1 MYKASIAFTLGIA
14 AATCGCR
21 TTAVQHES
29 ATIAYSAAPPAT
41 VIDTAE
47 AALAQSSDLR
57 PTAEPPQDLP
67 ATQLVNYHQPGE
79 AIAPPM
85 TIASNLGNEVGGWS
99 LPDLEQMAL
108 SNNPAMA
115 EAVARVNAA
124 HGNWV
129 QVGLAPNP
137 VLGYSGQQV
146 GSGGLAT
153 QTGMYIG
160 QEFVTGHKLRLNRE
174 VAAWEIQKAERDLDA
189 FRLRVLTDVRIG
201 YYDVLIAQRRR
212 ELAAELVQI
221 AEKGQQSAE
230 ALFKGQEVSQADPL
244 RARVEAETARI
255 VLQNSINQHV
265 EAWRRL
271 TAVLGMPEM
280 QIQRVQGDV
289 KAEHMNLQWDETLT
303 NLMTESPELAAALA
317 NVEAAHWAVQR
328 AYAQVIP
335 NIDVQAIIQDDRG
348 TRGTDGNLQVTLP
361 LPLWNRNQGGI
372 QQAHAEAAA
381 ANRAADKLSMDL
393 QARLAVAFQ
402 RYESARNQVNQYS
415 RPGGILENAQKSLEL
430 IRTGYEADEFSVLDL
445 LNAQRTFFQTN
456 LAYLDSQ
463 RELWI
468 SATEIRGLM
477 LQGSLSKQ

>member
-1 MYKASIAFTLGIA
+1 MNKASIAFTLGLAAIA
-14 AATCGCR
+14 GGCR
-21 TTAVQHES
+21 TTAIQHES
-29 ATIAYSAAPPAT
+29 TTVAHNDAVPAT
-41 VIDTAE
+41 VIASAE
-47 AALAQSSDLR
+47 RALANSRDLQ
-57 PTAEPPQDLP
+57 PAAAPVPQDLP
-67 ATQLVNYHQPGE
+67 AAKLVNYQE
-79 AIAPPM
+79 SNTPPE
-85 TIASNLGNEVGGWS
+85 TIASPKTPPQPASDWS

-108 SNNPAMA
+108 QNNPAMA

-124 HGNWV
+124 QGNWL

-160 QEFVTGHKLRLNRE
+160 QEFVTGKKLKLNRE
-174 VAAWEIQKAERDLDA
+174 IAAWEIQKAERDLEA

-212 ELAAELVQI
+212 ELATQLVQI

-230 ALFKGQEVSQADPL
+230 ALFNGQEVSQADPL
-244 RARVEAETARI
+244 RARVEADTARI
-255 VLQNSINQHV
+255 VLQNSINQHI

-271 TAVLGMPEM
+271 TAVLGTPEF
-280 QIQRVQGDV
+280 QLQRLEGEIKTED
-289 KAEHMNLQWDETLT
+289 MNLQWDETLA
-303 NLMTESPELAAALA
+303 NLLRDSPELAAALA

-393 QARLAVAFQ
+393 QSRLAIAFQ
-402 RYESARNQVNQYS
+402 RYESARNQVDQYARS
-415 RPGGILENAQKSLEL
+415 GGILENANRSLEL
-430 IRTGYEADEFSVLDL
+430 IRTGYETDEFSVLDL
-445 LNAQRTFFQTN
+445 LSAQRTYFQTN

-468 SATEIRGLM
+468 SAMEIRGL
-477 LQGSLSKQ
+477 LLRDSLNK

>member
-1 MYKASIAFTLGIA
+1 MKKASIAFTIGLA
-14 AATCGCR
+14 AITSGCR
-21 TTAVQHES
+21 TTSPASTAHVPV
-29 ATIAYSAAPPAT
+29 ASAAP
-41 VIDTAE
+41 TA
-47 AALAQSSDLR
+47 AALASAEQSLTQASEL
-57 PTAEPPQDLP
+57 PAAKAAPQDLP
-67 ATQLVNYHQPGE
+67 AASLVSYQQEPATAE
-79 AIAPPM
+79 PISPPVTAIRS
-85 TIASNLGNEVGGWS
+85 TGDWS
-99 LPDLEQMAL
+99 LTELEELAL
-108 SNNPAMA
+108 QNNPALA

-137 VLGYSGQQV
+137 VLGYSGQQL

-153 QTGMYIG
+153 QTGMFIG
-160 QEFVTGHKLRLNRE
+160 QEFVTGHKLGLNRE
-174 VAAWEIQKAERDLDA
+174 IAAWEIQRAERDLDA

-221 AEKGQQSAE
+221 AEKGEQSAA

-244 RARVEAETARI
+244 RASVEAQTARI

-271 TAVLGMPEM
+271 TAVLGMPAM
-280 QIQRVQGDV
+280 QLQPLQGEINADD
-289 KAEHMNLQWDETLT
+289 MNLQWDETLT
-303 NLMTESPELAAALA
+303 NLMQKSPELAAALA

-328 AYAQVIP
+328 AYAEVIP
-335 NIDVQAIIQDDRG
+335 NIEVQAIIQDDRG
-348 TRGTDGNLQVTLP
+348 IDGTDGNLQVTLP

-372 QQAHAEAAA
+372 QRAYADAAA

-402 RYESARNQVNQYS
+402 RYESARNQVTQYA
-415 RPGGILENAQKSLEL
+415 RPGGILENAQRSLEL
-430 IRTGYEADEFSVLDL
+430 IRIGYEADEFAVIDL
-445 LNAQRTFFQTN
+445 LNAQRTYFQTN

-477 LQGSLSKQ
+477 LQGSLEK

>member
-1 MYKASIAFTLGIA
+1 MHKASIAFTLGLA
-14 AATCGCR
+14 AITSGCR
-21 TTAVQHES
+21 TTSTRHE
-29 ATIAYSAAPPAT
+29 APTIVSTAAPTAT
-41 VIDTAE
+41 AIASAE
-47 AALAQSSDLR
+47 QALSQSSDL
-57 PTAEPPQDLP
+57 PPVTTAPHDLP
-67 ATQLVNYHQPGE
+67 ATKLVSFHQDSEPGE
-79 AIAPPM
+79 PIAPP
-85 TIASNLGNEVGGWS
+85 AVPSPVQPAGAWS
-99 LPDLEQMAL
+99 LSELEQMAL
-108 SNNPAMA
+108 QNNPAMA

-137 VLGYSGQQV
+137 VLGYSGQQL

-153 QTGMYIG
+153 QTGMYVG
-160 QEFVTGHKLRLNRE
+160 QEFVTGHKLSLNRE

-212 ELAAELVQI
+212 ELAMELVQI
-221 AEKGQQSAE
+221 AERGEQSAE

-244 RARVEAETARI
+244 RARVEADTARI
-255 VLQNSINQHV
+255 VLQNSINQHI

-280 QIQRVQGDV
+280 QIQPVHGEI
-289 KAEHMNLQWDETLT
+289 KAEDINLQWDETLA
-303 NLMTESPELAAALA
+303 NLMQESPELAAALA

-328 AYAQVIP
+328 AYAEVIP
-335 NIDVQAIIQDDRG
+335 NIEVQAIIQDDRG

-402 RYESARNQVNQYS
+402 RYESARNQVDQYA
-415 RPGGILENAQKSLEL
+415 RPGGILENAQRSLEL
-430 IRTGYEADEFSVLDL
+430 IRVGYEADEFSVLDL
-445 LNAQRTFFQTN
+445 LSAQRTYFQTN

-477 LQGSLSKQ
+477 LQGSLSK

>member
-1 MYKASIAFTLGIA
+1 MDFMHKASIAFTIGLAAIA
-14 AATCGCR
+14 GGCR
-21 TTAVQHES
+21 TSAVRHES
-29 ATIAYSAAPPAT
+29 TTLAYTAASPAS
-41 VIDTAE
+41 VIVSGE
-47 AALAQSSDLR
+47 QALDNSSDLQ
-57 PTAEPPQDLP
+57 PAATAPPQDLP
-67 ATQLVNYHQPGE
+67 AAKLVAYQQTAAPPE
-79 AIAPPM
+79 AIAPP
-85 TIASNLGNEVGGWS
+85 TSQWS
-99 LPDLEQMAL
+99 LPELEQLAL
-108 SNNPAMA
+108 QNNPAMA

-124 HGNWV
+124 HGNWL
-129 QVGLAPNP
+129 QVGIAPNP
-137 VLGYSGQQV
+137 VLGYSGQQL

-153 QTGMYIG
+153 QTGMFVG
-160 QEFVTGHKLRLNRE
+160 QEFVTGNKLGLNRE
-174 VAAWEIQKAERDLDA
+174 VAAWEIQKAERDRDA

-212 ELAAELVQI
+212 ELATQLVQI
-221 AEKGQQSAE
+221 AEKGEQSAE

-244 RARVEAETARI
+244 RARVEADTSRI

-271 TAVLGMPEM
+271 TAVLGLPDFQLQQLE
-280 QIQRVQGDV
+280 GEL
-289 KAEHMNLQWDETLT
+289 KAEDVNLQWDETLAT
-303 NLMTESPELAAALA
+303 LMRDSPELAAALA

-335 NIDVQAIIQDDRG
+335 NIEVQAIIQDDRG

-393 QARLAVAFQ
+393 QARLAIAFQ
-402 RYESARNQVNQYS
+402 RYESARNQVNQYA
-415 RPGGILENAQKSLEL
+415 REGGILENANRSLTL

-445 LNAQRTFFQTN
+445 LSAQRTYFQTN

-468 SATEIRGLM
+468 SAMEIRGLM
-477 LQGSLSKQ
+477 LQGSLQK

>member
-29 ATIAYSAAPPAT
+29 TTISYSAAPPAAAI
-41 VIDTAE
+41 VSAE
-47 AALAQSSDLR
+47 QALAQSSDLQ
-57 PTAEPPQDLP
+57 PTANPPQDLP
-67 ATQLVNYHQPGE
+67 STQLVGYQQASQPLE
-79 AIAPPM
+79 TIAPDLPSQSP
-85 TIASNLGNEVGGWS
+85 AGAWS

-108 SNNPAMA
+108 QNNPAMA

-153 QTGMYIG
+153 QTGMYVG
-160 QEFVTGHKLRLNRE
+160 QEFVTGHKLGLNRE
-174 VAAWEIQKAERDLDA
+174 IAAWEIQKAERDLDA

-280 QIQRVQGDV
+280 HLQPVQGDV
-289 KAEHMNLQWDETLT
+289 KAEHMNLQWDETLA

-335 NIDVQAIIQDDRG
+335 NIDVQAIVQDDRG
-348 TRGTDGNLQVTLP
+348 TRGTDANLQVTLP

-430 IRTGYEADEFSVLDL
+430 IRVGYEADEFSVLDL
-445 LNAQRTFFQTN
+445 LNAQRTYFQTN

-477 LQGSLSKQ
+477 LQGSLSK